1 MISRFISSQLFL
13 VVVALL
19 GSATGQ
25 QTLNADFHDLNFL
38 LGDWVAEGGGGPGQ
52 GTGGFSF
59 APDLQGTI
67 LIRKNYA
74 EYPATKDKAA
84 YRHDDLMVVYK
95 DPSSKRLRASF
106 FDNEGHVINYGVHS
120 GPAGDTIEFLSDAA
134 TSSPRYR
141 LTYQKTGAD
150 TLKLRFE
157 IAPAATPDL
166 FKTYIEAS
174 ARRKAS
180 GSAAG
185 IPQAYSPVWQ
195 FDTGG

>member
-1 MISRFISSQLFL
+1 M
-13 VVVALL
+13 ALL
-19 GSATGQ
+19 GSAAGQ
-25 QTLNADFHDLNFL
+25 QTPNADFRDLNFL

-74 EYPATKDKAA
+74 EYPGTKDKAA

-95 DPSSKRLRASF
+95 DPNSKQLRATF
-106 FDNEGHVINYGVHS
+106 LDNEGHVINYGVHS

-141 LTYQKTGAD
+141 LTYQTTGAD

-174 ARRKAS
+174 ARRKAA
-180 GSAAG
+180 GSASG
-185 IPQAYSPVWQ
+185 VTSPVWQ

>member
-1 MISRFISSQLFL
+1 MRVIRRFIHAQLFL
-13 VVVALL
+13 IVLALL
-19 GSATGQ
+19 ASAIGQ
-25 QTLNADFHDLNFL
+25 QAPKGDFRDLNFL

-67 LIRKNYA
+67 VIRKNYA

-95 DPSSKRLRASF
+95 DPSNKQLRATF

-120 GPAGDTIEFLSDAA
+120 GADGNTIEFLSDLA

-141 LTYQKTGAD
+141 LSYQKTGAD

-174 ARRKAS
+174 ARRKAA
-180 GSAAG
+180 GS
-185 IPQAYSPVWQ
+185 SS
-195 FDTGG
+195 

>member
-1 MISRFISSQLFL
+1 MGVTCRFISAQLFL

-19 GSATGQ
+19 GSAAGQ
-25 QTLNADFHDLNFL
+25 QTLNTDFRDLNFL

-59 APDLQGTI
+59 ASDLQGTI

-74 EYPATKDKAA
+74 EYAGTKDKAT

-95 DPSSKRLRASF
+95 DPNSKQLRATF

-120 GPAGDTIEFLSDAA
+120 DTNGNAIEFLSDMA

-174 ARRKAS
+174 ARRKA
-180 GSAAG
+180 AG
-185 IPQAYSPVWQ
+185 VRSEVPIAKP
-195 FDTGG
+195 